1 MSDWRA
7 ELARDG
13 ITSRQ
18 KRLIFDILA
27 GGSEISLKGIVEGLT
42 NRGMKRV
49 TKSKIRKYLVN
60 EPKIMKK
67 TDIHNRSV
75 YKSVE

>member
-7 ELARDG
+7 ELAKDG

-27 GGSEISLKGIVEGLT
+27 GGSEISLKGIVDGLT
-42 NRGMKRV
+42 NRGMKRLN
-49 TKSKIRKYLVN
+49 KSKIRKYLIN
-60 EPKIMKK
+60 ETKIRKM
-67 TDIHNRSV
+67 TDIHSRTI
-75 YKSVE
+75 YKIVE